1 MICFTISDIEISLR
15 SLDVDTAFTI
25 IFIFRIDPLE
35 FQVQVRTE
43 KLLNRQDEWNT
54 LQVYEGITLT
64 LRKFP
69 YLNLI

>member
-1 MICFTISDIEISLR
+1 MISFSISNIEISLR

-25 IFIFRIDPLE
+25 IFIFRIDSLE

-43 KLLNRQDEWNT
+43 KLVNRQDEWNT
-54 LQVYEGITLT
+54 LQVYEDIPLT